1 MTLYKLKLYIKLYWS
16 TFLSYFKKKENNRD
30 VFIYE
35 NDLLEREKTTSE
47 MLQEGFEEE
56 QRQRELEDD

>member
-16 TFLSYFKKKENNRD
+16 TFLSYFKKKENNKD

-35 NDLLEREKTTSE
+35 NDILEREKTTSE

>member
-35 NDLLEREKTTSE
+35 NDILEREKTTSE

>member
-1 MTLYKLKLYIKLYWS
+1 MTLYKLKLYILLYWS
-16 TFLSYFKKKENNRD
+16 TFLSYFKKKENNKD

-35 NDLLEREKTTSE
+35 NDILEREKTTSE

>member
-16 TFLSYFKKKENNRD
+16 TFLSYFKKKKKNED

-35 NDLLEREKTTSE
+35 NDVIEKALRDNVKT
-47 MLQEGFEEE
+47 
-56 QRQRELEDD
+56 DD

>member
-1 MTLYKLKLYIKLYWS
+1 MILYKLKLYILLYWS
-16 TFLSYFKKKENNRD
+16 TFLSYFKKKENNKD

-35 NDLLEREKTTSE
+35 NDILEREKTTSE

>member
-1 MTLYKLKLYIKLYWS
+1 MTLYKLKLYILLYWS
-16 TFLSYFKKKENNRD
+16 TFLSYFKKKENNKD

-35 NDLLEREKTTSE
+35 NDILEREKTTSE

-56 QRQRELEDD
+56 QRQR

>member
-1 MTLYKLKLYIKLYWS
+1 MTLYKLKLYILLYWS
-16 TFLSYFKKKENNRD
+16 TFLSYFKKKKNNKD

-35 NDLLEREKTTSE
+35 NDILEREKTTSE

>member
-1 MTLYKLKLYIKLYWS
+1 MTLYKLKLYIQLYWS
-16 TFLSYFKKKENNRD
+16 TFLSYFKKKENNKD

-35 NDLLEREKTTSE
+35 NDILEREKTTSE